1 MILTITFEDNDH
13 KYTVDFL
20 KIAEKLGITEHDI
33 KKVVLE
39 HLSHA
44 K

>member
-1 MILTITFEDNDH
+1 MILTITFEDKDH

-20 KIAEKLGITEHDI
+20 KIAKKLEIEEEDI

-39 HLSHA
+39 YLSAA

>member
-20 KIAEKLGITEHDI
+20 KIAKQLKVSEEDI
-33 KKVVLE
+33 KKVVLDY
-39 HLSHA
+39 LSKA